1 MKQIHVTASNIDQV
15 LTKVTHDSAK
25 DADELQ
31 EQELREALSPEK
43 LLLYMNDIL
52 AGRAI
57 RQARMGLIEAGK
69 RKGLSGTRPGDYI
82 RLLPMCEDERADGG
96 ALLSISYMFYD
107 TDFGRVLIGSTDQ
120 GLCHM
125 AFVDGADE
133 AGLGG

>member
-31 EQELREALSPEK
+31 EQELLDALSPDK

-57 RQARMGLIEAGK
+57 RLARMALVEAGK
-69 RKGLSGTRPGDYI
+69 SKGLSGTRSPDGAGFSGVRYGALPANVLARRRQPFRTG
-82 RLLPMCEDERADGG
+82 RLERAAKRFYGG
-96 ALLSISYMFYD
+96 
-107 TDFGRVLIGSTDQ
+107 
-120 GLCHM
+120 CH
-125 AFVDGADE
+125 
-133 AGLGG
+133 